1 MENKLEDIMQNLINQ
16 AKKNK
21 DYEASYDLIGFV
33 SNNEQVRSITNE
45 LESKGLITNVSIY
58 GKTSFSCKVTKKGFE
73 YFKKENPN
81 EN

>member
-1 MENKLEDIMQNLINQ
+1 MENKVDDIMQNLINQ

-21 DYEASYDLIGFV
+21 DYEASYDLIDFA
-33 SNNEQVRSITNE
+33 SNVEQVRSFTDK
-45 LESKGLITNVSIY
+45 LENKGLITNVNIM

-73 YFKKENPN
+73 YVEKEKIN